1 RLGSLVTVRL
11 RGSSSNQTLV
21 LLDGRPV
28 EGVALG
34 TPDLS
39 EISVE
44 QIDHIE
50 IVRGGVSALY
60 GPNAMGGVIN
70 ILTKRATYTGAPVS
84 HVGYESASYGRQIYR
99 LDFGSR
105 LGPVDYFFYGNQ
117 QWESGFRD
125 NSDARQHNIGGNL
138 GVSMGKAGKLLVDLG
153 GYHSNA
159 GVPGLA
165 CGPTD
170 LFCQNFPTQFI
181 QPNQFNNK
189 DEKLASSPTAR
200 QVTDNNYIRTSY
212 LLPLPAQ
219 SLLTLRLFG
228 MEREV
233 DFNDANDP
241 NPFNQT
247 STDRHEQSKGGEAQ
261 LDLPLGLLVG
271 GNFIRDREDNT
282 DRLTPSNTFIKSIE
296 NWGIFGQ
303 EAFHYKPLTLIPSG
317 RY

>member
-1 RLGSLVTVRL
+1 MKIIRRAGFLLTLVAIGIARGEDVQKAPETANAAISGETMSAAAPQAMTDSSPSGVFVTLTRSAFPQNALPTNVDVVTPEIFQKFDAQNAGEAISRQTSVQILPIGRLGSLVTVRL

-84 HVGYESASYGRQIYR
+84 HVGYERASYVRRIYQ

-125 NSDARQHNIGGNL
+125 NSAARQHNMGGNL
-138 GVSMGKAGKLLVDLG
+138 GAAMG
-153 GYHSNA
+153 
-159 GVPGLA
+159 
-165 CGPTD
+165 
-170 LFCQNFPTQFI
+170 
-181 QPNQFNNK
+181 
-189 DEKLASSPTAR
+189 
-200 QVTDNNYIRTSY
+200 
-212 LLPLPAQ
+212 
-219 SLLTLRLFG
+219 
-228 MEREV
+228 
-233 DFNDANDP
+233 
-241 NPFNQT
+241 
-247 STDRHEQSKGGEAQ
+247 
-261 LDLPLGLLVG
+261 
-271 GNFIRDREDNT
+271 
-282 DRLTPSNTFIKSIE
+282 
-296 NWGIFGQ
+296 
-303 EAFHYKPLTLIPSG
+303 
-317 RY
+317 